1 MSRNIYIVHGRGALG
16 VTRVVYDDDTPGDI
30 IICASGT
37 GVDQADQVNI
47 EETNLDPE
55 DLQVIHAT
63 NAYRATVIPIDK
75 VGLMRE
81 QTVEEFFRELW
92 GDEVY
97 DTEAMSRDW

>member
-1 MSRNIYIVHGRGALG
+1 MSRNIYIVHAHGALG
-16 VTRVVYDDDTPGDI
+16 VTRVVYDENTPGDI

-47 EETNLDPE
+47 EETNLDPA

-63 NAYRATVIPIDK
+63 NAYRTTIIPIDK

>member
-1 MSRNIYIVHGRGALG
+1 MKRDIYIVHAFGALG
-16 VTRVVYDDDTPGDI
+16 ITRVVYDDNTPGDI

-37 GVDQADQVNI
+37 GVDQAEQVNI
-47 EETNLDPE
+47 EETNLDWR
-55 DLQVIHAT
+55 DIGVVQAT
-63 NAYRATVIPIDK
+63 NAYRNTVIPVDK

>member
-1 MSRNIYIVHGRGALG
+1 VHGRGALG

>member
-75 VGLMRE
+75 LGLMRE